1 MHEPLARTQR
11 AGGIAHWGNQI
22 VRLAEARAGERRPPC
37 AAVDRNMRGVDGIA
51 AGGRQ
56 VRGRNGMEATTGE
69 DVPAG
74 AVFTI
79 GHSTRT
85 IGEFIALLREN
96 DIQLL
101 VDVRRFPGSRRHPQF
116 GSEALAASLAEAG
129 IAYRHEEALG
139 GRRASDPTAGLSP
152 NTAWRHA
159 AFRAYADYMAT
170 APFRAALARL
180 MEDAAHR
187 RPVVMCA
194 EAVPWRCHRRLITD
208 ALLARGVPV
217 FDIIGPGGAA
227 PAVLSPHALVR
238 GDSLTYPATPQA
250 DLFGGA

>member
-1 MHEPLARTQR
+1 
-11 AGGIAHWGNQI
+11 
-22 VRLAEARAGERRPPC
+22 
-37 AAVDRNMRGVDGIA
+37 
-51 AGGRQ
+51 
-56 VRGRNGMEATTGE
+56 MEATSE
-69 DVPAG
+69 HEPPPG

-85 IGEFIALLREN
+85 IGEFIALLAAN
-96 DIQLL
+96 GIQLL

-116 GSEALAASLAEAG
+116 GRDALAASLAEAG

-139 GRRASDPTAGLSP
+139 GRRASDPAAGPSP
-152 NTAWRHA
+152 NTAWRVA

-170 APFRAALARL
+170 PPFRAALQRL
-180 MEDAAHR
+180 MADAAER
-187 RPVVMCA
+187 RPVIMCA

-217 FDIIGPGGAA
+217 LDIIGPGSPTSAE
-227 PAVLSPHALVR
+227 LSPHALVQPD
-238 GDSLTYPATPQA
+238 GGLIYPATPQA

>member
-1 MHEPLARTQR
+1 MAPSVH
-11 AGGIAHWGNQI
+11 GVHFAHG
-22 VRLAEARAGERRPPC
+22 RARAASFQDDSQRIMDGSDSEPVPP
-37 AAVDRNMRGVDGIA
+37 
-51 AGGRQ
+51 
-56 VRGRNGMEATTGE
+56 
-69 DVPAG
+69 G

-79 GHSTRT
+79 GHSTRSM
-85 IGEFIALLREN
+85 GEFLGLLRGN
-96 DIQLL
+96 GIQLL

-116 GSEALAASLAEAG
+116 GREALASSLAHAG

-139 GRRASDPTAGLSP
+139 GRRAGDPSAGPSP

-170 APFRAALARL
+170 PAFRAALDRL
-180 MEDAAHR
+180 MADAAAL

-217 FDIIGPGGAA
+217 FDVVGPGPAA
-227 PAVLSPHALVR
+227 PATLSEHAVVR
-238 GDSLTYPATPQA
+238 GDGVVYPGTPQG
-250 DLFGGA
+250 DLFGGAL

>member
-1 MHEPLARTQR
+1 MNAQRT
-11 AGGIAHWGNQI
+11 
-22 VRLAEARAGERRPPC
+22 VY
-37 AAVDRNMRGVDGIA
+37 
-51 AGGRQ
+51 
-56 VRGRNGMEATTGE
+56 
-69 DVPAG
+69 
-74 AVFTI
+74 TI

-85 IGEFIALLREN
+85 AEELIDLLRRNGVETV
-96 DIQLL
+96 

-116 GSEALAASLAEAG
+116 GSAALSASLAGAG
-129 IAYRHEEALG
+129 IGYVHAEALG
-139 GRRASDPTAGLSP
+139 GRRGGEANPASP

-170 APFRAALARL
+170 PPFRAAIDRL
-180 MEDAAHR
+180 VADAAR
-187 RPVVMCA
+187 RRTVVMCA

-217 FDIIGPGGAA
+217 FDIVGPGGAS

-238 GDSLTYPATPQA
+238 GEHVTYPATPQA

>member
-1 MHEPLARTQR
+1 MESAETQD
-11 AGGIAHWGNQI
+11 A
-22 VRLAEARAGERRPPC
+22 
-37 AAVDRNMRGVDGIA
+37 
-51 AGGRQ
+51 
-56 VRGRNGMEATTGE
+56 
-69 DVPAG
+69 PAG

-85 IGEFIALLREN
+85 IEEFNGLLREN
-96 DIQLL
+96 GIQLL

-116 GSEALAASLAEAG
+116 GRDALAASLADAG

-139 GRRASDPTAGLSP
+139 GRRASDPAAGPSP

-170 APFRAALARL
+170 PPFRAALGRLMDDAARL
-180 MEDAAHR
+180 

-217 FDIIGPGGAA
+217 FEIIGAGRASAA
-227 PAVLSPHALVR
+227 ALSPHALVR
-238 GDSLTYPATPQA
+238 GDNVTYPATPQA
-250 DLFGGA
+250 DLFGGT